1 MMLLMSRMVAEQRQ
15 AGFVDDDDDDE
26 DEDEDE
32 EDNWD
37 TEDEDDEDTEDE
49 DDDESFDGMY
59 EPGMHPGTIREDELY
74 ADDLHRR
81 YAGMDND
88 EDEDEDKDED
98 DQDDIDQDG
107 DVDDDEDD
115 DKDGDGDGEKV
126 SLAGNVEIVAQGDR
140 SRDLSLEVSANAEE
154 KSI

>member
-26 DEDEDE
+26 DEEDDT

-59 EPGMHPGTIREDELY
+59 EPGMHPSTIREDELY

-81 YAGMDND
+81 FAGMEND

-98 DQDDIDQDG
+98 EEDDLDQDG
-107 DVDDDEDD
+107 DVDQDDDEDD
-115 DKDGDGDGEKV
+115 DKDGDGEV
-126 SLAGNVEIVAQGDR
+126 SLAGNVDITVQGDR
-140 SRDLSLEVSANAEE
+140 SRDLSPEVTVNAEE